1 MNSFMNI
8 AASSALLL
16 IVLGL
21 AGGAWRFWSPDL
33 AVIIPAGRFPIV
45 LGLLLAIVVTSYS
58 LLRRNRLPNTKELS
72 HPVVWTAGLVFIFFS
87 DWLSRPWG
95 FFQGPFIRGE
105 LLLSAGLCYLILRSR
120 SAILLKTWLIL
131 SLGILIWSFVLT
143 SQGELLI
150 SDDHTMFLFRLRL
163 LKENFPSIPFWYPL
177 WNAGIDA
184 RDFFATGALNA
195 FLLAAPLVYLF
206 PVESIYNIIV
216 VSFLWLL
223 LPAASYL
230 AARTFGGGRTT
241 AAVAAILSVSS
252 GLLWYR
258 WGLKYG
264 TMGFLVSATLF
275 PLCVALSIKFLNDK
289 KPSWRQIALLVVVTT
304 LTFLWSPSMLA
315 ISPLGLLALARA
327 PRLIR
332 SPRHLVAVLL
342 LICLNLP
349 WIAMM
354 YKVSNVGNFL
364 NAEGSG
370 APSAY
375 QIQTLGSQDSALPQE
390 QPAQDQPAQD
400 KRDFRHRAGSL
411 DIKRALRELH
421 TQAISINPLLLVFAL
436 PALLTLT
443 GVIRVGFALIIGW
456 LIFLGTFGVSL
467 KPQLELDRMVL
478 IAALLLTF
486 PVARYLTALF
496 TSFKDGQLYRLAGS
510 IAGSFL
516 LLSPLAASAIVL
528 NQSTEI
534 YRFKNGA
541 VDDLV
546 GALSTHTADGS
557 RGVFSGCVLH
567 ELSGGHL
574 APLTFWTG
582 VPLVASSYAHNIWRY
597 KQPIPESFIKRGAA
611 GIAEY
616 LDLMNASVVLAHEP
630 RWLAFFQAHQN
641 DYKRVWHGDKF
652 ALYKRLGFTPNYAL
666 LGEATNITFTNNSL
680 TLTPKTDR
688 VVLKFT
694 YFPFLTSSH
703 CSLKPYK
710 AVANISLIELSE
722 CPLGQAVTIKSVPP
736 LQRFISTF
744 DLNKTQ

>member
-1 MNSFMNI
+1 
-8 AASSALLL
+8 
-16 IVLGL
+16 
-21 AGGAWRFWSPDL
+21 
-33 AVIIPAGRFPIV
+33 
-45 LGLLLAIVVTSYS
+45 
-58 LLRRNRLPNTKELS
+58 
-72 HPVVWTAGLVFIFFS
+72 
-87 DWLSRPWG
+87 
-95 FFQGPFIRGE
+95 
-105 LLLSAGLCYLILRSR
+105 
-120 SAILLKTWLIL
+120 
-131 SLGILIWSFVLT
+131 
-143 SQGELLI
+143 
-150 SDDHTMFLFRLRL
+150 
-163 LKENFPSIPFWYPL
+163 
-177 WNAGIDA
+177 
-184 RDFFATGALNA
+184 
-195 FLLAAPLVYLF
+195 
-206 PVESIYNIIV
+206 
-216 VSFLWLL
+216 
-223 LPAASYL
+223 
-230 AARTFGGGRTT
+230 
-241 AAVAAILSVSS
+241 
-252 GLLWYR
+252 
-258 WGLKYG
+258 
-264 TMGFLVSATLF
+264 
-275 PLCVALSIKFLNDK
+275 
-289 KPSWRQIALLVVVTT
+289 
-304 LTFLWSPSMLA
+304 
-315 ISPLGLLALARA
+315 
-327 PRLIR
+327 
-332 SPRHLVAVLL
+332 
-342 LICLNLP
+342 
-349 WIAMM
+349 MM

-375 QIQTLGSQDSALPQE
+375 QIQTLGSQDSALPRE
-390 QPAQDQPAQD
+390 QQAQDQPAQD
-400 KRDFRHRAGSL
+400 QRDFRHRAGSL

-443 GVIRVGFALIIGW
+443 GVVRVGFALIIGW

-467 KPQLELDRMVL
+467 KPQLELDRMVI

-496 TSFKDGQLYRLAGS
+496 TSFKDGKLYRLAGS
-510 IAGSFL
+510 ISGSFL

-546 GALSTHTADGS
+546 SALSTHTADGS

-611 GIAEY
+611 GVAEY

-630 RWLAFFQAHQN
+630 SWLAFFQAHQN
-641 DYKRVWHGDKF
+641 DYKRVWRGDKF
-652 ALYKRLGFTPNYAL
+652 TMYKRVGFTPNYAL

-703 CSLKPYK
+703 CTLRPYK
-710 AVANISLIELSE
+710 AAPNISLIELSE
-722 CPLGQAVTIKSVPP
+722 CPLGQAVTIKSISP